1 MKKRTRINRRR
12 FLINSASGL
21 ILASFPQIAFASSNP
36 DIVVIGAGAA
46 GLATTN
52 YLTQKGKSVICIEAD
67 NRIGGRAYTDNSI
80 FGVPYDLGAHWIES
94 STKNPY
100 KIYGEKNKNEFNVY
114 PEGEEK
120 YAFYEEDKRLI
131 WPEDKEVWKVYE
143 AAEATIAET
152 RKDIAPIEVVENKT
166 SEYYD
171 TAHLIIGPFDMAKD
185 FSHYSCKDYNN
196 AEWGPGLDWHC
207 EQGYGSLVAHR
218 WKDIPVELNTEAKEI
233 KWDGQGVKVETNNGT
248 ISAEACVVTVSTG
261 ILNSRK
267 IKFTPDLSPEKY
279 ESFSG
284 ISMGIYNHIALQFKK
299 NFFDVKEKD
308 SYLYYKIKSQNAP
321 SPRGFCGFL
330 NASGSN
336 LSYFDTG
343 GEFAREL
350 EQEGEQASIDFVLGE
365 LRTIFGSKVDKNLI
379 KGHATKW
386 ASNPLTLGS
395 YASAEPGK
403 AHLREVLRQSVGDRI
418 FFAGE
423 ATAKDWA
430 SVEGAHNSGETAAKE
445 ILKVLKS

>member
-1 MKKRTRINRRR
+1 MKKRTKINRRQ

-52 YLTQKGKSVICIEAD
+52 YLTQKGKSVICIEAN

-94 STKNPY
+94 SKKNPY

-114 PEGEEK
+114 PEGTEK
-120 YAFYEEDKRLI
+120 YAYYEEGKRLI

-299 NFFDVKEKD
+299 NFFDIKEKD
-308 SYLYYKIKSQNAP
+308 SYLYYKIK
-321 SPRGFCGFL
+321 RIK
-330 NASGSN
+330 
-336 LSYFDTG
+336 
-343 GEFAREL
+343 
-350 EQEGEQASIDFVLGE
+350 EQ
-365 LRTIFGSKVDKNLI
+365 
-379 KGHATKW
+379 
-386 ASNPLTLGS
+386 
-395 YASAEPGK
+395 
-403 AHLREVLRQSVGDRI
+403 
-418 FFAGE
+418 
-423 ATAKDWA
+423 
-430 SVEGAHNSGETAAKE
+430 
-445 ILKVLKS
+445 